1 MGYAI
6 WTLNYFLM
14 LNEIEEKIENDYWRF
29 EGEEESANSAKHTYE
44 MVIRP
49 ILLVCF
55 ILDLL
60 IVIRIT

>member
-29 EGEEESANSAKHTYE
+29 EGSEESANSAKHMYE

>member
-1 MGYAI
+1 MVRFKKKLDEDGA
-6 WTLNYFLM
+6 
-14 LNEIEEKIENDYWRF
+14 F